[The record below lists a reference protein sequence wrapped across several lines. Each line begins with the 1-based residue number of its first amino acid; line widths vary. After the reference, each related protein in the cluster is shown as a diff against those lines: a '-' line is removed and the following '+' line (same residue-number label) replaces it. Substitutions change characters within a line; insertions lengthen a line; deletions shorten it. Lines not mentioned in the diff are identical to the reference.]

1 MFKYK
6 KSRQILVTA
15 IVLGLMSAQTAF
27 AAAVEINL
35 DKAIEMALKTNPT
48 VKISEAESSVALAQ
62 KDEAKAS
69 RWLSIDYTHKTARGG
84 YYDPDPSSSQ
94 YAPRNSHTNGF
105 TASIPLYTGGKLSG
119 TIEQAVQ
126 NYKSSEY
133 GVDESYQAVKL
144 SATNGYYAVLQ
155 AIDTVKLSKDSVER
169 LSAHLQNVQAQY
181 DVGVVAKVDVLR
193 SQVELAN
200 AEQNLIKAQN
210 AYDLA
215 VADLNNIIGLPHGT
229 DLNVTESL
237 QYNKYDNPMENCINF
252 ALANR
257 PELFQAEAG
266 IEAAKAAVKV
276 AKSGYM
282 PQVAASASND
292 WSSTSWP
299 GDDNQNWG
307 VGVSVSMNV
316 FDSGVTA
323 AKVNASEASLY
334 KAEETYRQ
342 TKDSVQLDVR
352 NNYLSL
358 REAEKRIATSKVAV
372 DSAEEDYRISQLRYQ
387 AGVGTNIDV
396 MDAQV
401 ALTQAKNNYV
411 QALYDYNTSSA
422 ALAKA
427 MGVPVRQS

>member
-1 MFKYK
+1 MLKYK
-6 KSRQILVTA
+6 KSRQVLITA

-35 DKAIEMALKTNPT
+35 DKAIEMALQTNPT
-48 VKISEAESSVALAQ
+48 VKISEAESSAAKAQ

-84 YYDPDPSSSQ
+84 YYDSADGA
-94 YAPRNSHTNGF
+94 APHNTHSNGF
-105 TASIPLYTGGKLSG
+105 DASIPLYTGGKLSG

-144 SATNGYYAVLQ
+144 SATNGYYSVLE
-155 AIDTVKLSKDSVER
+155 AIDTVKLSKESVER

-181 DVGVVAKVDVLR
+181 DVGVVARVDVLR
-193 SQVELAN
+193 SQVELAD
-200 AEQNLIKAQN
+200 AEQTLIKAQN

-229 DLNVTESL
+229 ELKVTESL

-266 IEAAKAAVKV
+266 IEAAKASVKV

-292 WSSTSWP
+292 WSSANWP
-299 GDDNQNWG
+299 GDDGENWG
-307 VGVSVSMNV
+307 VGISVSMNV

-323 AKVNASEASLY
+323 AKVRAAEANLY

-352 NNYLSL
+352 SSYLSL

-372 DSAEEDYRISQLRYQ
+372 ESAQEDYRISQLRYQ

-396 MDAQV
+396 MDSQV
-401 ALTQAKNNYV
+401 ALTQAQNNYV
-411 QALYDYNTSSA
+411 QAFYDYNTSSA
-422 ALAKA
+422 SLAKA

>member
-1 MFKYK
+1 
-6 KSRQILVTA
+6 
-15 IVLGLMSAQTAF
+15 
-27 AAAVEINL
+27 
-35 DKAIEMALKTNPT
+35 
-48 VKISEAESSVALAQ
+48 
-62 KDEAKAS
+62 
-69 RWLSIDYTHKTARGG
+69 
-84 YYDPDPSSSQ
+84 
-94 YAPRNSHTNGF
+94 
-105 TASIPLYTGGKLSG
+105 
-119 TIEQAVQ
+119 
-126 NYKSSEY
+126 
-133 GVDESYQAVKL
+133 
-144 SATNGYYAVLQ
+144 
-155 AIDTVKLSKDSVER
+155 
-169 LSAHLQNVQAQY
+169 
-181 DVGVVAKVDVLR
+181 
-193 SQVELAN
+193 
-200 AEQNLIKAQN
+200 
-210 AYDLA
+210 
-215 VADLNNIIGLPHGT
+215 
-229 DLNVTESL
+229 
-237 QYNKYDNPMENCINF
+237 MENCINF

>member
-48 VKISEAESSVALAQ
+48 VKISEADSSVAKAQ

-193 SQVELAN
+193 SQVELAD
-200 AEQNLIKAQN
+200 AEQTLIKAQN

-229 DLNVTESL
+229 DLKVTESL

-422 ALAKA
+422 ALAKS

>member
-1 MFKYK
+1 MLKYN
-6 KSRQILVTA
+6 KSRQLLVTA

-48 VKISEAESSVALAQ
+48 VKISEADSSVAKAQ

-193 SQVELAN
+193 SQVELAD
-200 AEQNLIKAQN
+200 AEQTLIKAQN

-229 DLNVTESL
+229 DLKVTESL

-422 ALAKA
+422 ALAKS

>member
-1 MFKYK
+1 MLKYK
-6 KSRQILVTA
+6 KSRQVLLTA

-48 VKISEAESSVALAQ
+48 VKISEAESSVAKAQ
-62 KDEAKAS
+62 ENEAKAS
-69 RWLSIDYTHKTARGG
+69 RWLTVDYTSKIARGG
-84 YYDPDPSSSQ
+84 YYNAIVNSSQ
-94 YAPRNSHTNGF
+94 TGPEDNFSNAFS
-105 TASIPLYTGGKLSG
+105 ASIPLYTGGKLSG

-144 SATNGYYAVLQ
+144 SATNGYYSVLE
-155 AIDTVKLSKDSVER
+155 AIDTVNLSKESVDR

-193 SQVELAN
+193 SQVELAD

-229 DLNVTESL
+229 ELKVTESL
-237 QYNKYDNPMENCINF
+237 QYSKYDNPMENCINF

-266 IEAAKAAVKV
+266 IESAKAAVKV
-276 AKSGYM
+276 AKSGFM
-282 PQVAASASND
+282 PQVSASASNS
-292 WSSTSWP
+292 WTAHTWP
-299 GDDNQNWG
+299 GDENENWG
-307 VGVSVSMNV
+307 VGVNVNLNV

-323 AKVNASEASLY
+323 AKVRAAEANLY

-352 NNYLSL
+352 NSYLSL
-358 REAEKRIATSKVAV
+358 REAEKRIATSKIAV
-372 DSAEEDYRISQLRYQ
+372 ESAQEDYRISQLRYQ

-401 ALTQAKNNYV
+401 ALTQAQNNYV

>member
-48 VKISEAESSVALAQ
+48 VKISEADSSVAKAQ

-193 SQVELAN
+193 SQVELAD
-200 AEQNLIKAQN
+200 AEQTLIKAQN

>member
-1 MFKYK
+1 M
-6 KSRQILVTA
+6 
-15 IVLGLMSAQTAF
+15 
-27 AAAVEINL
+27 
-35 DKAIEMALKTNPT
+35 
-48 VKISEAESSVALAQ
+48 
-62 KDEAKAS
+62 
-69 RWLSIDYTHKTARGG
+69 
-84 YYDPDPSSSQ
+84 
-94 YAPRNSHTNGF
+94 
-105 TASIPLYTGGKLSG
+105 
-119 TIEQAVQ
+119 
-126 NYKSSEY
+126 
-133 GVDESYQAVKL
+133 
-144 SATNGYYAVLQ
+144 Q

-193 SQVELAN
+193 SQVELAD
-200 AEQNLIKAQN
+200 AEQTLIKAQN

-358 REAEKRIATSKVAV
+358 REAEKRIATSRVAV

>member
-1 MFKYK
+1 MLKYK
-6 KSRQILVTA
+6 KSRQVLITA

-35 DKAIEMALKTNPT
+35 DKAIEMALQTNPT
-48 VKISEAESSVALAQ
+48 VKISEAESSAAKAQ

-84 YYDPDPSSSQ
+84 YYDSADGA
-94 YAPRNSHTNGF
+94 APHNTHSNGF
-105 TASIPLYTGGKLSG
+105 DASIPLYTGGKLSG

-144 SATNGYYAVLQ
+144 SATNGYYSVLE
-155 AIDTVKLSKDSVER
+155 AIDTVKLSKESVER

-181 DVGVVAKVDVLR
+181 DVGVVARVDVLR
-193 SQVELAN
+193 SQVELAD
-200 AEQNLIKAQN
+200 AEQTLIKAQN

-229 DLNVTESL
+229 ELKVTESL

-266 IEAAKAAVKV
+266 IEAAKASVKV

-282 PQVAASASND
+282 PQVAASASNK
-292 WSSTSWP
+292 WSSDEWP
-299 GDDNQNWG
+299 GDDNENWG

-323 AKVNASEASLY
+323 AKVRAAEANLY

-352 NNYLSL
+352 NSYLSL

-372 DSAEEDYRISQLRYQ
+372 ESAQEDYRISQLRYQ

-396 MDAQV
+396 MDSQV
-401 ALTQAKNNYV
+401 ALTQAQNNYV

-422 ALAKA
+422 SLAKA